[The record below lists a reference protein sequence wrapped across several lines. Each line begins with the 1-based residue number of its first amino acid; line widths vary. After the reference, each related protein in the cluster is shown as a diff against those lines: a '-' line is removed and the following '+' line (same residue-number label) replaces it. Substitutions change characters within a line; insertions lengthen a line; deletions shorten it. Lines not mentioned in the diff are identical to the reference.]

1 MWIGFN
7 AKKTRFKWKLYP
19 SVLLCIHYSFK
30 CRLRRTYL
38 CHCWWKYHPAS
49 KKMEIRDRRRDK
61 YEVYQVG
68 LVWTRA
74 LGSWSCSPLAL
85 GWSGSPWSNPSWD
98 VRHCDHH
105 DRDHHRNVQCQF
117 PLSYY
122 ILHKIWSVMP
132 TCKILLL
139 VHRHDQRSLREEF
152 EVVHRLSH

>member
-1 MWIGFN
+1 MKVISISSTVHTLQFQMPFKESIPLPLLVEIPSCK
-7 AKKTRFKWKLYP
+7 AKR
-19 SVLLCIHYSFK
+19 
-30 CRLRRTYL
+30 
-38 CHCWWKYHPAS
+38 
-49 KKMEIRDRRRDK
+49 IRDRRRDK